1 MARYLIDNE
10 IDNPAGLKDF
20 SADGYAFNT
29 AMSNSHEWVFTRRQ

>member
-10 IDNPAGLKDF
+10 IDNPAELKNF
-20 SADGYAFNT
+20 SAQGYAYNA